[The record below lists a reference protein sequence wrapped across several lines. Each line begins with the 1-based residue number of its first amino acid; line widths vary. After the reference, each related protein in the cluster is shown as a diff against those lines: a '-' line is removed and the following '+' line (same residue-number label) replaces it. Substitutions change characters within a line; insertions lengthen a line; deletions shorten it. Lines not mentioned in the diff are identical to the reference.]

1 MMEMKVIHMPLVLS
15 SGIVDKRN
23 LETSLDESFLTNVLL
38 QDAMSSIYLWLR
50 TLFPSE
56 KSPTIV

>member
-23 LETSLDESFLTNVLL
+23 LETSLDESLLTNVLL
-38 QDAMSSIYLWLR
+38 QDAMSSIYLRLR